1 MDITTTP
8 KNNQVKCDQKI
19 RFFYDKINYVPCG
32 IYEYFENLIW
42 TLRKLPKKLYNL
54 NSMEA
59 IPKKPLL
66 SAPKYL
72 SNSIY
77 PVDKTPCMY

>member
-1 MDITTTP
+1 MDITIRP
-8 KNNQVKCDQKI
+8 KTNQVKCDQKI
-19 RFFYDKINYVPCG
+19 RFFYDKIN
-32 IYEYFENLIW
+32 YEYFENLIW

-66 SAPKYL
+66 SAPL
-72 SNSIY
+72 SVSNSIY